1 MSLTNVRPEAL
12 DSALTSGLTN
22 DSVWKAADSP
32 HLVYEDYC
40 DFKCRYKDTKQL
52 CASQGLVFTPIVF
65 DVHGGG
71 WSPDA
76 LRILDAIAKQQV
88 SAGFRCREGNA
99 LRIAQ
104 RLSTAIQMANSRA
117 VLKRLPQLGNG
128 GIPIADLADV
138 DEDFLFQ

>member
-1 MSLTNVRPEAL
+1 
-12 DSALTSGLTN
+12 
-22 DSVWKAADSP
+22 
-32 HLVYEDYC
+32 
-40 DFKCRYKDTKQL
+40 
-52 CASQGLVFTPIVF
+52 
-65 DVHGGG
+65 
-71 WSPDA
+71 
-76 LRILDAIAKQQV
+76 LDAIAKQQV